1 MSVIQSKAI
10 KMMQVGG
17 PEVLQWVDIE
27 VAAPGPDEVR
37 VVHEAIGLNFI
48 DVYFRKGVYPQP
60 LPGWLGMEAS
70 GVIESVGSNV
80 KHVKAGDRVA
90 YAGKPAGAYSQVRV
104 MPAEIVVKL
113 PDAISFEM
121 GAAMML
127 QGLTVNYLLT
137 DSYKVQA
144 GDTVLFHAAAG
155 GVGLIAMQWL
165 KLLGAAVMG
174 TVGSEEKAALA
185 KSYGCDH
192 TILYTKEDFVA
203 RTKELTNGKG
213 VNVVYDSI
221 GKDTFMQSLDCIK
234 PRGMM
239 VTYGNASGPVP
250 PIDVGILG
258 VKGSL
263 KLTRPTVMTYAH
275 DRSLLEPMSADLFD
289 KVINGKIKIEINQ
302 RYQLQDAAQAH
313 RDLEDRKT
321 TGSTIFLPR

>member
-165 KLLGAAVMG
+165 KLLGATVIG

-234 PRGMM
+234 PRGKM
-239 VTYGNASGPVP
+239 VTYGNASGAVP

-275 DRSLLEPMSADLFD
+275 DRSLLEPMSAELFD
-289 KVINGKIKIEINQ
+289 KVMSGKIKIEINQ

>member
-1 MSVIQSKAI
+1 
-10 KMMQVGG
+10 
-17 PEVLQWVDIE
+17 
-27 VAAPGPDEVR
+27 
-37 VVHEAIGLNFI
+37 
-48 DVYFRKGVYPQP
+48 
-60 LPGWLGMEAS
+60 MEAS

-165 KLLGAAVMG
+165 KLLGATVIG

-239 VTYGNASGPVP
+239 VTYGNASGSVP

-289 KVINGKIKIEINQ
+289 KVIKGKIKIEINQ

>member
-1 MSVIQSKAI
+1 MSTMQSKAI
-10 KMMQVGG
+10 KMMEVGG
-17 PEVLQWVDIE
+17 PDVLKWVDIE
-27 VAAPGPDEVR
+27 VGEPGPLEARVR
-37 VVHEAIGLNFI
+37 HEAVGLNFI

-70 GVIESVGSNV
+70 GVVESVGSEV
-80 KHVKAGDRVA
+80 THLKVGDRVA

-104 MPAEIVVKL
+104 MPADILVKL

-127 QGLTVNYLLT
+127 QGLTVQYLLT
-137 DSYKVQA
+137 DSYQVKP

-165 KLLGAAVMG
+165 KLLGANVIG
-174 TVGSEEKAALA
+174 TVGSEEKAELA

-192 TILYTKEDFVA
+192 TILYKKEDFVK
-203 RTKELTNGKG
+203 RTRELTNGRG

-221 GKDTFMQSLDCIK
+221 GKDTFMQSLDCIM

-250 PIDVGILG
+250 PVDVGILG
-258 VKGSL
+258 GKGSL

-275 DRSLLEPMSADLFD
+275 DRSLLEPMSADLFS
-289 KVINGKIKIEINQ
+289 KVLSGKIKIEINQ
-302 RYQLQDAAQAH
+302 KYQLENAAQAH

-321 TGSTIFLPR
+321 TGSTILLPW

>member
-1 MSVIQSKAI
+1 
-10 KMMQVGG
+10 
-17 PEVLQWVDIE
+17 
-27 VAAPGPDEVR
+27 
-37 VVHEAIGLNFI
+37 
-48 DVYFRKGVYPQP
+48 
-60 LPGWLGMEAS
+60 
-70 GVIESVGSNV
+70 
-80 KHVKAGDRVA
+80 
-90 YAGKPAGAYSQVRV
+90 

-137 DSYKVQA
+137 DSYKVKA

-165 KLLGAAVMG
+165 KLLGATVIG

-250 PIDVGILG
+250 PVDVGILG

-289 KVINGKIKIEINQ
+289 KVMSGKIKIEINQ

>member
-60 LPGWLGMEAS
+60 LPGWLGMEAA

-80 KHVKAGDRVA
+80 KHVKVGDRVA

-165 KLLGAAVMG
+165 KLLGATVIG

-203 RTKELTNGKG
+203 RTRELTNGKG

-250 PIDVGILG
+250 PVDVGILG

-275 DRSLLEPMSADLFD
+275 DRSLLEPMSADLFE
-289 KVINGKIKIEINQ
+289 KVIKGKIKIEINQ

>member
-17 PEVLQWVDIE
+17 PEVLQWVDID
-27 VAAPGPDEVR
+27 VAVPGPDEVR

-60 LPGWLGMEAS
+60 LPGWLGMEAA

-104 MPAEIVVKL
+104 MPAEILVKL

-137 DSYKVQA
+137 DSYQVKA

-165 KLLGAAVMG
+165 KLLGATVIG

-289 KVINGKIKIEINQ
+289 KVIKGKIKIEINQ

>member
-17 PEVLQWVDIE
+17 PEVLQWVDID

-60 LPGWLGMEAS
+60 LPGWLGMEAA

-104 MPAEIVVKL
+104 MPAEILVNL

-137 DSYKVQA
+137 DSYQVKA

-165 KLLGAAVMG
+165 KLLGATVIG

-275 DRSLLEPMSADLFD
+275 DRSLLGPMSADLFD

-321 TGSTIFLPR
+321 TGSSIFLPR

>member
-10 KMMQVGG
+10 KMMQVGC

-165 KLLGAAVMG
+165 KLLGATVIG

>member
-27 VAAPGPDEVR
+27 VAAPGPDDVR

-60 LPGWLGMEAS
+60 LPGWLGMEAA

-104 MPAEIVVKL
+104 MPAEILVKL

-165 KLLGAAVMG
+165 KLLGATVIG

-289 KVINGKIKIEINQ
+289 KVIKGKIKIEINQ

>member
-90 YAGKPAGAYSQVRV
+90 YAGKPAGAYSQVRL

-165 KLLGAAVMG
+165 KLLGATVIG

-239 VTYGNASGPVP
+239 VTYGNASGAVP

-275 DRSLLEPMSADLFD
+275 DRSLLEPMSAELFD
-289 KVINGKIKIEINQ
+289 KVMSGKIKIEINQ

>member
-60 LPGWLGMEAS
+60 LPGWLGMEAA
-70 GVIESVGSNV
+70 GVIESVGLNV
-80 KHVKAGDRVA
+80 KHVKVGDRVA

-113 PDAISFEM
+113 PDAISFDM

-165 KLLGAAVMG
+165 KLLGATVIG

-203 RTKELTNGKG
+203 RTRELTNGKG

-250 PIDVGILG
+250 PVDVGILG

-289 KVINGKIKIEINQ
+289 KVIKGKIKIEINQ

>member
-10 KMMQVGG
+10 KMIQVGG

-60 LPGWLGMEAS
+60 LPGWLGMEAA

-80 KHVKAGDRVA
+80 KHVKVGDRVA

-165 KLLGAAVMG
+165 KLLGATVIG

-203 RTKELTNGKG
+203 RTRELTNGKG

-221 GKDTFMQSLDCIK
+221 GKDTFMQSLDCVK

-250 PIDVGILG
+250 LVDVGILG

-275 DRSLLEPMSADLFD
+275 DRSLLEPMSADLFE
-289 KVINGKIKIEINQ
+289 KVIKGKIKIEINQ